1 MCGIIGYIGKKN
13 SLPILLAGLKRME
26 YRGYDSAG
34 VAMLAEGELRVIKKA
49 GKLDNLKNALAGRK
63 IQSFVGLGHIRWA
76 THGVPNDLNAHPHVD
91 CRGNLAIVHNG
102 IVENMNELKERLAS
116 RGHQFKTQTDSELI
130 AHLIEEAYHGDN
142 LAEAVMTALKKIT
155 GTYGLAVLA
164 KSEPDKIVAAR
175 LSSPLVLGLLKDDSY
190 LVASDVTALLPFTK
204 QVIYL
209 EDGEVAEISRNGY
222 QIHHLAD
229 NENRVRPWQQVDW
242 DLAEAEKEGFDH
254 FMLKEI
260 FDEPKAIADSLRG
273 RLVVKDGNVKLGG
286 LIEVLRQLA
295 SAKRIIFIACGT
307 AHYAG
312 RIGEYLI
319 ESQVG
324 LPAEVEYASE
334 FRYRESV
341 LEPGT
346 VVVAISQS
354 GETADT
360 LAAVKQAKKLGALT
374 LGIVNVVGSSITRET
389 TAGVYNHIGPEISVA
404 STKAFVSQLV
414 ILVLLTVLL
423 GRQRQMSQEVG
434 SRIITEL
441 AALPEKVKQ
450 ILEQREQIAEL
461 AKKYC
466 RAEDFIFIGRKLN
479 YPVALEGAL
488 KLKEISYIHAEGYP
502 AGETKHGPL
511 ALIDETWPVV
521 CLVTKDSVYEKT
533 LSNIQEIKARQG
545 QVIALA
551 TVGDKQIAG
560 LADDVIYLPETLEIL
575 APILNVIPLQLL
587 AYYIAKERGCPIDQ
601 PRNLAKSVT
610 VE

>member
-102 IVENMNELKERLAS
+102 IVENMNELKEQLAS

-502 AGETKHGPL
+502 AGELKHGPL